1 MSNNFCKLHTVLL
14 GHTKIHNRYN
24 ETYTNQLTC
33 DLYVTKYK
41 QTNCTTLS
49 YNRTLTPKKNT
60 YFSLFLP

>member
-33 DLYVTKYK
+33 DLYVTKNK
-41 QTNCTTLS
+41 QTAQ
-49 YNRTLTPKKNT
+49 
-60 YFSLFLP
+60 YFLITEL